1 MYTYYRIRFYLE
13 IISFIIAILAVL
25 ITINI
30 KICFKNGIADDIIA
44 SFIFMLEDT
53 RIDRDIREQYLETCK
68 PLKENFFVRIDK

>member
-1 MYTYYRIRFYLE
+1 MEDLKRITLE
-13 IISFIIAILAVL
+13 VKATEIEEV
-25 ITINI
+25 
-30 KICFKNGIADDIIA
+30 KDIIT

>member
-1 MYTYYRIRFYLE
+1 ME
-13 IISFIIAILAVL
+13 NSNII
-25 ITINI
+25 T
-30 KICFKNGIADDIIA
+30 FKLNVTELDELSDIIK